1 MKYLVIGEPCLD
13 VIHKTNGE
21 TNRGFGGILY
31 SLITLSVLCRD
42 EDEIYP
48 IMNLGSDQ
56 FNNTLNFIK
65 QFRNINVSG
74 INQTGNNLRKVYLD
88 YGILVGGMDRSE
100 TSSMPAPAV
109 EFEQIEPFMSDADAV
124 LINMISGVDISQET
138 LRRIRGSFKGTIYID
153 IHNVVMRTNKNF
165 SREYINPENWI
176 EWCTN
181 SDIVQMNETELS
193 YLSMDKLNEY
203 KVAEEILVN
212 SHKKA
217 GVMLLTRGS
226 GGVSSYTTR
235 QKEYAGQK
243 FTDLD
248 KKDVMAIENPDFK
261 DSTGCGDVFAAA
273 YIFDYM
279 RTGDH
284 AKALHFANRMAS
296 YKTSLEGV
304 DQLYKLVN

>member
-13 VIHKTNGE
+13 VIHKINGE

-56 FNNTLNFIK
+56 FSNTLNFIK

-88 YGILVGGMDRSE
+88 YGILAGGMDRSE

-109 EFEQIEPFMSDADAV
+109 EFEQIEPFLNDADAV
-124 LINMISGVDISQET
+124 LINMISGVDISQGT

-203 KVAEEILVN
+203 KIAEEILIN
-212 SHKKA
+212 SPKKTA
-217 GVMLLTRGS
+217 VMLLTRGS
-226 GGVSSYTTR
+226 GGVSSYTTQ